1 MKIIE
6 ARTIPDA
13 WFRVNKTIL
22 EKGKEFE
29 VGRGSEETLTKKI
42 AVTLKITKPGERP
55 LVDERAPV
63 SNINK
68 YALEHLFSPDKQNYD
83 YTYGNRLRKEYDQI
97 DKVIERFKEEPH
109 DRQNIVI
116 TRIPK
121 DLENENPPCLTVIDF
136 EIIDGKL
143 NNYSYWRSWDAH
155 AGLPSNLAGL
165 QLMNEHMAKE
175 IGVESGRMFA
185 FSKNLHL
192 YQRQFG
198 FVEDLITDDSEERMK
213 YSAGFN
219 KAEQD

>member
-1 MKIIE
+1 MKNIE

-13 WFRVNKTIL
+13 WFRVNKIIL
-22 EKGKEFE
+22 EDGKEFE

-42 AVTLKITKPGERP
+42 AVTLKISHPEERP

-63 SNINK
+63 SDINK

-83 YTYGNRLRKEYDQI
+83 YTYGQRLRDEYDQI
-97 DKVIERFKEEPH
+97 SKVIEKFKEEPH
-109 DRQNIVI
+109 DRQNIVT
-116 TRIPK
+116 TRKPK
-121 DLENENPPCLTVIDF
+121 DLENENPPCLTIIDF

-165 QLMNEHMAKE
+165 QLLNEHIAKE
-175 IGVESGRMFA
+175 IGVEPGKMHA

-192 YQRQFG
+192 YERQFK
-198 FVEDLITDDSEERMK
+198 FVEDLTTDDSEERMK
-213 YSAGFN
+213 YSAGFE
-219 KAEQD
+219 KEE